1 MDVFFLTD
9 VNECEQGKSL
19 CHYTALCI
27 NTLGSYVC
35 QHKPG
40 RNYKK
45 CLITA
50 TIMIITSK
58 EQGFSQE
65 VLSI

>member
-1 MDVFFLTD
+1 MDVFFFTD
-9 VNECEQGKSL
+9 VNECEEKNP
-19 CHYTALCI
+19 CHFNALCI

-35 QHKPG
+35 QYKPG